1 MSPENKLRNSFLAT
15 ISIGITLVT
24 VYAIANPH
32 IGNRQVADFEFP
44 HEIPL
49 GNWQQLSSESLA
61 VPTELDEHQESI
73 KSAQR
78 YSYRKDELD
87 LVVEIRYL
95 VGTRGNIA
103 NLWAEYFP
111 LSPTIIARQRVKKI
125 TGIGSY
131 LLVEVENSKQQH
143 KQQKT
148 YVSYLSSCLT
158 PFGYSIAEQKE
169 FTMVLNRVRLTPKLL
184 WNWLWGT
191 DSIRDRRC
199 LWINL
204 VIATQNQG
212 LDNLAHSQEHLEQAW
227 LELNRWWNPRF
238 PQLY

>member
-1 MSPENKLRNSFLAT
+1 MFPKNKLHDGFLAT

-32 IGNRQVADFEFP
+32 VGNRQVADFEFP
-44 HEIPL
+44 HEILL
-49 GNWQQLSSESLA
+49 GNWQQLSSDSLA
-61 VPTELDEHQESI
+61 VPTKLDEHKESI

-78 YSYRKDELD
+78 YSYRKDELN

-111 LSPTIIARQRVKKI
+111 LSPAIIARKRIKNI

-131 LLVEVENSKQQH
+131 LLVEVDNSKQQH
-143 KQQKT
+143 EQQKAS
-148 YVSYLSSCLT
+148 VSYLSSCLT
-158 PFGYSIAEQKE
+158 PLGYSIAEQKE
-169 FTMVLNRVRLTPKLL
+169 FTKVLNRVGLTPQLL

-191 DSIRDRRC
+191 VSIRDRRC
-199 LWINL
+199 LWLNL
-204 VIATQNQG
+204 AITTHNQ
-212 LDNLAHSQEHLEQAW
+212 DLAHSQEDLEQAW
-227 LELNRWWNPRF
+227 LELNRWWKPRF